1 MTDLYSLNGAYPAPL
16 PFRVKLSDG
25 NTRTDPEQYS
35 QDPAVMADIGAA
47 LAPAK
52 PAYDP
57 ATQQLGWDG
66 TNWAV
71 EAMPPTVYDRT
82 ITRDTLLLEIRSDDQ
97 ENIVEYLEDM
107 PAVGPDRTKWKK
119 ARATYNRMMAMSVV
133 DRDRL
138 DENSPQPAVPVF
150 TQLTNFFESEG
161 LLSTGEALRLQ
172 TM

>member
-1 MTDLYSLNGAYPAPL
+1 MTNLYSLNGAYPAPL

-25 NTRTDPEQYS
+25 NTRTDPAQYS
-35 QDPAVMADIGAA
+35 QDPAVMADIGAV

-66 TNWAV
+66 SNWVV
-71 EAMPPTVYDRT
+71 EAIPPIVYDRI
-82 ITRDTLLLEIRSDDQ
+82 ITRDVLLLEIRSDDQ
-97 ENIVEYLEDM
+97 ENIVEYLQEM
-107 PAVGPDRTKWKK
+107 PAVGPDRNKWKK
-119 ARATYNRMMAMSVV
+119 AKAAYNRMMAMSVV

-138 DENSPQPAVPVF
+138 DPNSPQPAVPVF
-150 TQLTNFFESEG
+150 TQLTDFFESEG
-161 LLSTGEALRLQ
+161 LLSTGEAVRLQ